1 MKATIAFLLAALGG
15 GLIAGGGA
23 ENPAAA
29 SRTLNHPKLAAQFKP
44 FVLENETRAK
54 APTNEL
60 PADFKA
66 FFAAA
71 AAGDWPAVSN
81 RFKEFCNHAEQYEHS
96 GKTDERLRGPAWE
109 AVKEI
114 WGAFDGFFVGDA
126 KYSAAFG
133 QAIINSIPP
142 GSIYFGG
149 TDPGRFIVSALCKS
163 QAKGDPFFTLSQN
176 PLGDQYYL
184 EYLRTIYGGKIHLP
198 TAADQQTGFEQ
209 YVADMQKRQT
219 ENRLKPGEIL
229 KVDNGEVRISGETS
243 VMEINGLL
251 AKIIFDRNPSRE
263 FFIEESDP
271 LEWTYP
277 HLEPHGLIFKINRQP
292 LAKLSEAVVK
302 RDHDYWVKT
311 VQPMIGGWLHPN
323 TPVEKIASFANKVF
337 LQRDYS
343 GFDGDLRFVQ
353 NDYSSRIFSWER
365 SNIAD
370 LYVWRMNHAASTEEK
385 NCMADEADFAF
396 QQALALCPFNSEAAK
411 SYIAFLKGSNRDADA
426 ARVDGMA
433 KQFPKKKGK

>member
-29 SRTLNHPKLAAQFKP
+29 SRALNHPKLAAQLKS
-44 FVLENETRAK
+44 FVLEKETRAN
-54 APTNEL
+54 AATNEM

-71 AAGDWPAVSN
+71 EAGDWQTVSN
-81 RFKEFCNHAEQYEHS
+81 RFKEFCNHAEQYEHA

-114 WGAFDGFFVGDA
+114 WGAFNGFFVGDA
-126 KYSAAFG
+126 KYSATFG
-133 QAIINSIPP
+133 QAIIKSIPP

-163 QAKGDPFFTLSQN
+163 QAKGDPFFTLTQN
-176 PLGDQYYL
+176 SLGDQYYL
-184 EYLRTIYGGKIHLP
+184 EYLRTIYGGRIYLP

-209 YVADMQKRQT
+209 YVADVQNRQA
-219 ENRLKPGEIL
+219 ENRLKPGEVF
-229 KVDNGEVRISGETS
+229 KVENGEVRISGVTS
-243 VMEINGLL
+243 IMEINGFL
-251 AKIIFDRNPSRE
+251 AKIIFDQNPSRE
-263 FFIEESDP
+263 FYIEESDP

-292 LAKLSEAVVK
+292 LAKLSDIVVK

-311 VQPMIGGWLHPN
+311 VQPMIGGWLH
-323 TPVEKIASFANKVF
+323 TDTSLEKITHFAKKVF

-343 GFDGDLRFVQ
+343 EFDGDPRFVQ

-365 SNIAD
+365 VSIAD
-370 LYVWRMNHAASTEEK
+370 LYVWRMNHAASAEEK
-385 NCMADEADFAF
+385 NRMADEADFAF
-396 QQALALCPFNSEAAK
+396 RQTLALCPSNPEAAK
-411 SYIAFLKGSNRDADA
+411 SYMAFLKGRNRDTDA
-426 ARVDGMA
+426 ARVDGMI
-433 KQFPKKKGK
+433 KQFPKKKEN